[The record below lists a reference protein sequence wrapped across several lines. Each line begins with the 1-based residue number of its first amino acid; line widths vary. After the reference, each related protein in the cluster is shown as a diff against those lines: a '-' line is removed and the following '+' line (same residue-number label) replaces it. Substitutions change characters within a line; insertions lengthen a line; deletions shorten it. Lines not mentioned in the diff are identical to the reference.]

1 MNGPHDL
8 GGQMGFGGVHPEGE
22 GAPLFHAD
30 WEARAL
36 ALTLC
41 AGALGRWTLD
51 ESRHAR
57 ECLPPAV
64 YYGSSYYEIWIRAL
78 EDLLRTHDLIAQA
91 DLTAGTATVA
101 DAHPKRL
108 TPKAVAPGLRRG
120 APTNRPLSA
129 APLFRP
135 GDRVR
140 ARVMHPRGHT
150 RLPRYV
156 RGAVGVVEAD
166 HGGHVFPD
174 TNAHGQGEA
183 PQRLYTVV
191 FEGRALWGVDAE
203 AGLTVSVDAWESY
216 LERA

>member
-8 GGQMGFGGVHPEGE
+8 GGQMGFGAINPEGE
-22 GAPLFHAD
+22 SAPVFHAG

-57 ECLPPAV
+57 ESLPPAV
-64 YYGSSYYEIWIRAL
+64 YYGASYYEIWIRGLEAL
-78 EDLLRTHDLIAQA
+78 LAKHGLISPEEM
-91 DLTAGTATVA
+91 ATGQVA
-101 DAHPKRL
+101 EAAAHPGRL
-108 TPKAVAPGLRRG
+108 AADAVAPALARG
-120 APTNRPLSA
+120 GPTDRPLQT
-129 APLFRP
+129 APRFQP
-135 GDRVR
+135 GDKVR
-140 ARVMHPRGHT
+140 AKVMHKRGHT

-156 RGAVGVVEAD
+156 RGAVGMIEAD

-183 PQRLYTVV
+183 PQRLYTVL
-191 FEGRALWGVDAE
+191 FDGRALWGDDAE
-203 AGLTVSVDAWESY
+203 PGLQVSVDAWESY
-216 LERA
+216 LESA

>member
-8 GGQMGFGGVHPEGE
+8 GGQMGFGAVDPDPQ
-22 GAPLFHAD
+22 APPFHAP

-57 ECLPPAV
+57 ESLPPAI
-64 YYGSSYYEIWIRAL
+64 YYNASYFEIWLRAL
-78 EDLLRTHDLIAQA
+78 EALLLRHGLVSDTELA
-91 DLTAGTATVA
+91 AGQGARA
-101 DAHPKRL
+101 APHPKRL
-108 TPKAVAPGLRRG
+108 SPDAVAPALVRG
-120 APTNRPLSA
+120 GPTDRPIA
-129 APLFRP
+129 IPPRFRP

-140 ARVMHPRGHT
+140 ARVIHPRSHT

-191 FEGRALWGVDAE
+191 FDGTALWGADAE
-203 AGLTVSVDAWESY
+203 PGLEVCVDAWESY
-216 LERA
+216 LDPA